1 MDCYCLTGTQLKNQK
16 LLKMEQLNSFSEPY
30 QSFVY
35 YGILIG
41 CCFFFGMAANFLFYK
56 FLSIYNKR
64 RKSIVVGF
72 ITLYTQRS
80 MHLFVPLLF
89 GIILLPMLASHE
101 YYHLVYRIVYIAFS
115 ISFAWLLIK
124 LIYVFTD
131 SVLAKHSVDVN
142 DNLSQRKVVTQLQFI
157 RRLLIIFVVLIS
169 VSAILLNFESVRKF
183 GTGILTSAGI
193 AGIIIGFAAQRSLG
207 NLLAGLQIAFS
218 QPIRIDDV
226 VIVENEWGRIEEITL
241 TYVVIKLWDLRRLVV
256 PLNYFIE
263 KPFQNWT
270 KTSADIIGS
279 VVLFLDYTVPIDAMR
294 KKLDDVIT
302 DHPLWDGKTK
312 VMQVVGAN
320 DKAIEIRAL
329 MSARN
334 AGDLWDLRCY
344 VREALVKFIQE
355 KHPEALP
362 TFRSEVNVLQS
373 EIKLG

>member
-1 MDCYCLTGTQLKNQK
+1 
-16 LLKMEQLNSFSEPY
+16 MEQIKSFSEPL
-30 QSFVY
+30 QSLIY

-56 FLSIYNKR
+56 FLSVYNKR
-64 RKSIVVGF
+64 RKSTVVGF
-72 ITLYTQRS
+72 ISLYTQKP
-80 MHLFVPLLF
+80 MHVFVPLLI
-89 GIILLPMLASHE
+89 GIILLPMMEVHQ
-101 YYHLVYRIVYIAFS
+101 YYQLIYRIVYIAFS

-131 SVLAKHSVDVN
+131 SVLANQNPDIN
-142 DNLSQRKVVTQLQFI
+142 DNLSQRKIVTQLQFI
-157 RRLLIIFVVLIS
+157 RRLLIILVVLIT

-183 GTGILTSAGI
+183 GAGILTSAGI

-226 VIVENEWGRIEEITL
+226 VIVENEWGRVEEITL

-279 VVLFLDYTVPIDAMR
+279 VSLFLDYSVPIEALR
-294 KKLDDVIT
+294 KKLDELLQH
-302 DHPLWDGKTK
+302 HPLWDGKTK
-312 VMQVVGAN
+312 VLQVIGTS
-320 DKAIEIRAL
+320 DKALEIRAL
-329 MSARN
+329 MSSRN
-334 AGDLWDLRCY
+334 AGESWDLRCY
-344 VREALVKFIQE
+344 VREELVKFVRE
-355 KHPEALP
+355 KYPDALP
-362 TFRSEVNVLQS
+362 TFRSEINVLQPEMRLS
-373 EIKLG
+373 